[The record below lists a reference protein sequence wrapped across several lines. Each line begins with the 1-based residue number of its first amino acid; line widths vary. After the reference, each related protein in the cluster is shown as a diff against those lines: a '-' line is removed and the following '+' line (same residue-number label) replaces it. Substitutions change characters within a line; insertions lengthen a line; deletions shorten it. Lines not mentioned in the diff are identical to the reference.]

1 MAGRIDA
8 FIPYYDYD
16 TVLAHVLKNHTDILT
31 AYNGIDAARYN
42 LKLAQITPYPDI
54 SLQVA
59 VQKDFVVPPQQT
71 SPSVQVGAPI
81 PIWDQ
86 NKGAIIAAEAALVRA
101 GEEPHRVETVLTTNL
116 ATAYAGYKNNIDALE
131 YYRKYILPDL
141 VVTVRGVEERRRF
154 DPALQFTD
162 LVQAQQNLS
171 TSVTSYVAILGQLW
185 TSTISVADLLQ
196 TDDLFQLA
204 QPREL
209 PPLPD
214 LEQLPPLPC
223 SHPCGSAAGAA
234 CARPPSPRR
243 GRSRRPPR
251 RGRRPRR
258 SLSPKPNCFPRS
270 RRPSHPQSSRPRRS
284 SRPRGRMR
292 RPRRPPSH
300 PRPRPATRCW
310 SRRPFCT
317 ERPRRCRDRENPVA
331 LT

>member
-16 TVLAHVLKNHTDILT
+16 TVLAHVLKNHTDVLT

-42 LKLAQITPYPDI
+42 LKLAQITPYPDV

-59 VQKDFVVPPQQT
+59 VQKDFAVLPQQT
-71 SPSVQVGAPI
+71 SPSVQLGAPI

-154 DPALQFTD
+154 DPALQFAD
-162 LVQAQQNLS
+162 LVTAQQNLA
-171 TSVTSYVAILGQLW
+171 TSVTSYLAILGQLW
-185 TSTISVADLLQ
+185 TSTVSVADLLQ

-234 CARPPSPRR
+234 SRRPPSPRPR
-243 GRSRRPPR
+243 RSRRPH
-251 RGRRPRR
+251 R
-258 SLSPKPNCFPRS
+258 S
-270 RRPSHPQSSRPRRS
+270 PS
-284 SRPRGRMR
+284 
-292 RPRRPPSH
+292 
-300 PRPRPATRCW
+300 
-310 SRRPFCT
+310 
-317 ERPRRCRDRENPVA
+317 
-331 LT
+331 